1 MTPKIC
7 DRAADAF
14 VTMLNFITNW
24 FPSSKMFE
32 NRDNI
37 YSRKILLIL
46 MTEALILLHPLV
58 IVNIKHNKIILTLII
73 RTLIT
78 MIEKLLFMLELWI
91 CIINKTS
98 INQSISKAWHQT
110 KVWGWRIT
118 KSRKLWNDKSNA

>member
-98 INQSISKAWHQT
+98 IN
-110 KVWGWRIT
+110 
-118 KSRKLWNDKSNA
+118 